1 MLILASN
8 GGKDNIYDKLQKIK
22 RKYIHS
28 SSFIESYFYRC
39 EPNLNS
45 EFRIVDDIV
54 YVKSSENYPYLW
66 EKLYLALKAFE
77 NRLDEF
83 DFICRP
89 NLSSFIIIDRYL
101 NYVKNLPK
109 TRYCGGLKFYG
120 GQPIP
125 FPSGYCFTITPDIA
139 KYILLNKYI
148 ISNNQGIDD
157 RCMGQ
162 ILQIMNVDI
171 VPFDYL
177 PIEYPW
183 VYENNIIETTLEKET
198 CFLIRIRHLLNENTL
213 FGTDVDDRV
222 DKDLSMHCEL
232 LQKFYNIDD
241 SIYAEI
247 GAKRRLN

>member
-1 MLILASN
+1 MLILANN
-8 GGKDNIYDKLQKIK
+8 GGKDNLYDKLIDIK
-22 RKYIHS
+22 RKYVHS
-28 SSFIESYFYRC
+28 SPFIESYFYIC
-39 EPNLNS
+39 DEKLEN
-45 EFRIVDDIV
+45 EFKIVDDIV
-54 YVKSSENYPYLW
+54 YVKSKENYPYLW

-109 TRYCGGLKFYG
+109 SRYCGGLKFYG

-139 KYILLNKYI
+139 KYIILNKYI
-148 ISNNQGIDD
+148 IPNNQGIDD
-157 RCMGQ
+157 RCVGQ
-162 ILQIMNVDI
+162 VLQIMNIDI
-171 VPFDYL
+171 IPFDYL
-177 PIEYPW
+177 AIEYPW
-183 VYENNIIETTLEKET
+183 VYENNTIECALEKET

-222 DKDLSMHCEL
+222 EKDLSMHYKL
-232 LQKFYNIDD
+232 LKKFYDFN
-241 SIYAEI
+241 YEENM
-247 GAKRRLN
+247 GKNVV

>member
-1 MLILASN
+1 MLILANS
-8 GGKDNIYDKLQKIK
+8 GGKDNLYDKLVAIK
-22 RKYIHS
+22 RKYVHS
-28 SSFIESYFYRC
+28 SPFIESYFYIC
-39 EPNLNS
+39 DENLEND
-45 EFRIVDDIV
+45 FKIVDDIV
-54 YVKSSENYPYLW
+54 YVKSKENYPYLW
-66 EKLYLALKAFE
+66 EKLYLVLKAFE

-83 DFICRP
+83 DYICRP

-109 TRYCGGLKFYG
+109 SRYCGGLKFYG

-139 KYILLNKYI
+139 KYIILNKYI
-148 ISNNQGIDD
+148 IANNHGIDD

-177 PIEYPW
+177 AIEYPW
-183 VYENNIIETTLEKET
+183 VYENNIIECALEKET

-222 DKDLSMHCEL
+222 EKDLSMHYKL
-232 LQKFYNIDD
+232 LKKFYDIDD
-241 SIYAEI
+241 SDYEENM
-247 GAKRRLN
+247 GKNVV